1 MPNTPPFEA
10 LELVPLCSATIKVHS
25 TAILENTPT
34 GHLMIGEI
42 EESTGIGERFSAH
55 QRGRTAADWLTV
67 TPDGVALV
75 DVRLTL
81 ETTEGGLIFVE
92 YTGRTNMQTAG
103 LDQRQRDL
111 QIGQALLDP
120 GNDAFRKIIAGGD
133 QALVRAA
140 KGFGAPPEGL

>member
-42 EESTGIGERFSAH
+42 EESTWIGERFSAH

-92 YTGRTNMQTAG
+92 YTGRTNMQTGYAYTTPRFRTGAPG
-103 LDQRQRDL
+103 LGWL
-111 QIGQALLDP
+111 NHVQA
-120 GNDAFRKIIAGGD
+120 
-133 QALVRAA
+133 VA
-140 KGFGAPPEGL
+140 KGYFDSEKMTVTYPEIFEMR